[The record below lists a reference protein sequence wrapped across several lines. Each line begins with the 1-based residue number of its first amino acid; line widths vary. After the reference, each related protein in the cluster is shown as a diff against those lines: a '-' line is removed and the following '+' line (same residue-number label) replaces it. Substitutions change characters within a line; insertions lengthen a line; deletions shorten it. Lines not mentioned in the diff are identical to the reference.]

1 MKGKGAIM
9 EKITKKQMFEGMVAY
24 FRGEDTDISDAQFAE
39 FCEAQI
45 ADLDKKAAKAKERAA
60 AKRAEAD
67 KLTEVVFDTLTDE
80 FKTIA
85 EIAEAVAGVLT
96 EDEAAEVSTQKI
108 TARLTKLVKAGEV
121 EKEQV
126 TREIEG
132 KKKKSMGYKVAG
144 GEVLDE
150 VEDEGEE

>member
-67 KLTEVVFDTLTDE
+67 KLTEIVFGVLTEE
-80 FKTIA
+80 FQTIA
-85 EIAEAVAGVLT
+85 EIAEAVADSLG
-96 EDEAAEVSTQKI
+96 EDEAAEISAQKI
-108 TARLTKLVKAGEV
+108 TARLTKLVKAGDV

-126 TREIEG
+126 TREVEG
-132 KKKKSMGYKVAG
+132 KKKKSMGYKVVC
-144 GEVLDE
+144 GETLDE
-150 VEDEGEE
+150 VEDEE